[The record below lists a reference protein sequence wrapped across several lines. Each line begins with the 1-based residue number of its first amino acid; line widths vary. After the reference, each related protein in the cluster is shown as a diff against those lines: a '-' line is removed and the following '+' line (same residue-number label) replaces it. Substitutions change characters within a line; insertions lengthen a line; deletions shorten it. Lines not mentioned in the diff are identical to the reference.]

1 MQLFPVPPS
10 FPCRSTAHLGNMKN
24 VVESIPLSYSGGV
37 RLFVRWKVIE
47 ILWLHFKLL
56 KTENCQLHSTENSA
70 VSWQNILEPI
80 ILLLLIMHF

>member
-1 MQLFPVPPS
+1 M
-10 FPCRSTAHLGNMKN
+10 
-24 VVESIPLSYSGGV
+24 VESIPLSYSGGV